1 MRVVEYR
8 MERIFGVDFSG
19 ATDAGKK
26 VWIACGV
33 NEGTRLCIVE
43 CMRGD
48 TLPGSAAGRE
58 RCLAALRDLI
68 AAESACA
75 FGLDF
80 PFGLPRV
87 LVAQADW
94 KDFILSFPTMYPDA
108 EAFRQACR
116 SAAEGREHRRL
127 TDRQSRTPFSP
138 YNLRLYRQTYFGLRE
153 VLYPLVR
160 DRQAA
165 VLPMQ
170 RPCRDKAWVLEI
182 CPASTLKR
190 EGLYPSYKGPGQQHL
205 AARHRILERMEAS
218 GALSIASAS
227 LRSKILADPTGDAL
241 DSAIAA
247 FATFRTVTDP
257 DRLASGDNIAYRLE
271 GYVYD

>member
-190 EGLYPSYKGPGQQHL
+190 EGLYPSVQGSWSTAPRGEAPHPGAYGGERRALHRVRVAAQQDPGRSHGRCSRQRDRGICDVSHRDGP
-205 AARHRILERMEAS
+205 RPPCER
-218 GALSIASAS
+218 
-227 LRSKILADPTGDAL
+227 R
-241 DSAIAA
+241 
-247 FATFRTVTDP
+247 
-257 DRLASGDNIAYRLE
+257 
-271 GYVYD
+271 